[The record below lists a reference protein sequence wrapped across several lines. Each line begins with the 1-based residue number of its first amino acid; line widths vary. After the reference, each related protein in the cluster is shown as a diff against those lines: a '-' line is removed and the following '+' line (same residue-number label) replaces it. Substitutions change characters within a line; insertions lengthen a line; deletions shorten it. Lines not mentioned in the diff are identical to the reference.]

1 MCKRSKLILFIILF
15 CILFPVFISQAT
27 VFNPPPDSKISADS
41 ILAAIE
47 HGDSVIIDNC
57 EIYGPLIKIGTGE
70 TPDTVRNLISI
81 TRSTFYDTVSFL
93 RCNFLKDISFD
104 STIFLEK
111 VSFSYTIFSGAT
123 VFSGV
128 TFRNPALF
136 SYSTFTGYADF
147 SGAIFRKGTAFVSA
161 IFSEDASFNGDSISG
176 AAVFYEVRFRKSA
189 YFMGANFSG
198 EAYFTKATFSGDVFF
213 RNASF
218 EEANFL
224 EAQFSS
230 VVDFS
235 LKEFKNIYISWKQ
248 LEGHLWY
255 NPTAIFK
262 LMKYF
267 EEQRQLDDADGIYLF
282 SKKKETSNMKWYN
295 YNKYFRYFLWATC
308 GYGVKPF
315 RTLFISI
322 FLIFLF
328 ALFYTKPGAIRAI
341 TQDHAVRRA
350 ARKAVRK
357 ISFSQALRFSFH
369 TFLIGAVTDWYP
381 TEYFLINK
389 KRIKLLRFRNLSM
402 IEGALGWILVILFII
417 SLGKKFIR

>member
-1 MCKRSKLILFIILF
+1 MCRKLYLMLFVLLFSILFHTLNTRAAVFKRSY
-15 CILFPVFISQAT
+15 T
-27 VFNPPPDSKISADS
+27 EISADS
-41 ILAAIE
+41 IRAAIE
-47 HGDSVIIDNC
+47 RGDSVIIDNC
-57 EIYGPLIKIGTGE
+57 EIFGPLIKIGTLE

-255 NPTAIFK
+255 NPTANLK
-262 LMKYF
+262 LMRYF
-267 EEQRQLDDADGIYLF
+267 EEQRMLADADGVYLF
-282 SKKKETSNMKWYN
+282 LKDQERMEKPWYI
-295 YNKYFRYFLWATC
+295 RYPEYWLIQLTC
-308 GYGVKPF
+308 GYGVKPQN
-315 RTLFISI
+315 TLYASLVII
-322 FLIFLF
+322 LLF
-328 ALFYTKPGAIRAI
+328 AIFYTKSGAMRAR
-341 TQDHAVRRA
+341 TQDFAVRRA
-350 ARKAVRK
+350 MRKAVK
-357 ISFSQALRFSFH
+357 KVSFYHALYFSLQ
-369 TFLIGAVTDWYP
+369 TFIIGVVTDWYP
-381 TEYFLINK
+381 TEHYLIK
-389 KRIKLLRFRNLSM
+389 IKRIKLFKFKTLAM